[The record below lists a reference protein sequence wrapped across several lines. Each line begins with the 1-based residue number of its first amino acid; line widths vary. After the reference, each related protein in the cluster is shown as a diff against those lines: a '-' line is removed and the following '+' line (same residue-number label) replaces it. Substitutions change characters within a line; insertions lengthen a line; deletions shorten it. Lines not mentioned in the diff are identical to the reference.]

1 MLTYSM
7 KLAIWEAR
15 KEQLYHE
22 YIEYVSS
29 EVDTLYLQ
37 LEADLKELREEYSM
51 YGDSYEME
59 YDRIWDELYD
69 ELRRLYYTA
78 EARGCKVRDLKRIFD
93 LQILGI

>member
-1 MLTYSM
+1 MLTYNI
-7 KLAIWEAR
+7 KPVIWEAR
-15 KEQLYHE
+15 KEELYREYLE
-22 YIEYVSS
+22 YISS
-29 EVDTLYLQ
+29 EVDSLYLQ
-37 LEADLKELREEYSM
+37 LEADLKELREDYDV

-59 YDRIWDELYD
+59 YDRLWDELYD